1 MRKEFLNQIRDALAK
16 VRQLGWTPLPPAPS
30 RGGSIVTR

>member
-16 VRQLGWTPLPPAPS
+16 VRQLGWAPLRPLQS
-30 RGGSIVTR
+30 RGVSFVTR